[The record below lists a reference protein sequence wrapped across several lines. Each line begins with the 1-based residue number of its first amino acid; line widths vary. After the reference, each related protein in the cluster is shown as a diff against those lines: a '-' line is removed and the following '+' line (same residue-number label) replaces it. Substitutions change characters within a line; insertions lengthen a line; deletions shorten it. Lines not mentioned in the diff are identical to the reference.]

1 MYAITLNI
9 LGGMLLYLSI
19 QISNIFIM
27 IIFFWLGIDLILIAL
42 GYLLNNEKVF
52 NKKENGKIYTINKI
66 ILLPYLLYTQIIW
79 YLVIIFSK
87 EDKFNQI
94 TEELII
100 GRRLLKEIP
109 KDVINY
115 IDLTCE
121 FDESKKI
128 ISKIN
133 YISIPILDG
142 NTPNILLLE
151 KGLDKLKKGKTY
163 VHCAQGHGRTGVL
176 AIILLVKSN
185 KCKTYSEAIKLIQ
198 ENRKKLKLNK
208 KQSNFIKQYFK

>member
-109 KDVINY
+109 KDVINC

-185 KCKTYSEAIKLIQ
+185 KCKTYSDAIKLIQ

-208 KQSNFIKQYFK
+208 KQSNFIKQYFE